1 MKNTRKIIK
10 IRYGL
15 KTGSMTAFIN
25 RDNISEIDPFV
36 LWDHFDAKGAV
47 QPVGLDYHGHSG
59 VDTVSYPVAGN
70 LKHIDSSG
78 CQTTLQGGDIH
89 VMTTG
94 GGIIHKDIITPHN
107 GNAETFQLWTALPAN
122 EGEMDD
128 ASSANYTTS
137 RLPLVEE
144 ADSTTKVLV
153 GSYKGAQS
161 PVSYSIQITY
171 LDIIITP
178 YGVWHY
184 QPDKSQ
190 TSGFIYLRSGIA
202 YINGNQLHPCQMGI
216 LETSSR
222 PVQIKT
228 GNTSTRL
235 FVVLGKP
242 LNQPLISSGAS
253 VHSSKENLVIGK
265 NKIEELMGAIKNC
278 R

>member
-1 MKNTRKIIK
+1 MNSTRKIIK

-15 KTGSMTAFIN
+15 KAGAMTAFIN

-36 LWDHFDAKGAV
+36 LWDHFETKGAL

-78 CQTTLQGGDIH
+78 CQATLQGGDIH

-94 GGIIHKDIITPHN
+94 GGIIHKDTITPQN
-107 GNAETFQLWTALPAN
+107 GNVETFQLWTALPADK
-122 EGEMDD
+122 GEMDD

-144 ADSTTKVLV
+144 TDSTTKVLI
-153 GSYKGAQS
+153 GSYSGAQS
-161 PVSYSIQITY
+161 PVHYSIEMTY
-171 LDIIITP
+171 LDIIIAP
-178 YGVWHY
+178 YGVWCY
-184 QPDKSQ
+184 QPDRNQ

-202 YINGNQLHPCQMGI
+202 YISGNQLHPCQMGI
-216 LETSSR
+216 LETSSQ
-222 PVQIKT
+222 PIQIKT
-228 GNTSTRL
+228 GNTGTRL
-235 FVVLGKP
+235 FVVLGEP

-253 VHSSKENLVIGK
+253 VHSSKKNLVIGK
-265 NKIEELMGAIKNC
+265 NKIDELMNTVKTC